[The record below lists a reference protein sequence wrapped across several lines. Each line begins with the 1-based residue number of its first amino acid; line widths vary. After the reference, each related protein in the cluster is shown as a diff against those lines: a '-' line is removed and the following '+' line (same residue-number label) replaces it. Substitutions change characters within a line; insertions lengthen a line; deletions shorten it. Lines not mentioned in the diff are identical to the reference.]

1 MTVAVTGAIAWSGV
15 RLVVF
20 DLDGTLY
27 DQPPLRLAM
36 ARELGL
42 DCLRSRSTQTLRTLR
57 HFRQVRERLGE
68 GHGTTDFAAEQYRL
82 TAQLCRQPERDVR
95 ALVEE
100 WMERRP
106 LAHLPRYKAR
116 GIDRLFAAIRA
127 SGRTIAVWSD
137 FPVVAKLAALGLAAD
152 HAIWAGD
159 AGVGRLKPDPSGLR
173 ALMERAD
180 ASPRETLVIGDR
192 MDRDVRAATAAG
204 TRALLRSRRPHG
216 RAASFRHYDDPVFA
230 PLLRG
235 AN

>member
-1 MTVAVTGAIAWSGV
+1 MTVAIAWAGV
-15 RLVVF
+15 RLIVF

-42 DCLRSRSTQTLRTLR
+42 DCLRRRSTQTLRTLR
-57 HFRQVRERLGE
+57 HFRQVREKLGE
-68 GHGTTDFAAEQYRL
+68 GHGTADFAAEQYRL
-82 TAQLCRQPERDVR
+82 TAQLCHQPEPDVR

-137 FPVVAKLAALGLAAD
+137 FPVMAKLAALGLAAD

-173 ALMERAD
+173 ALMERTG

-235 AN
+235 SN

>member
-1 MTVAVTGAIAWSGV
+1 MTVAIAWADV

-42 DCLRSRSTQTLRTLR
+42 DCLSRRSTQTLRTLR
-57 HFRQVRERLGE
+57 HFRQVRELLGD
-68 GHGTTDFAAEQYRL
+68 GPALKDHGDFAAEQYRL
-82 TAQLCRQPERDVR
+82 TAELSRRPEREVR

-106 LAHLPRYKAR
+106 LQHLPRFKAR

-137 FPVVAKLAALGLAAD
+137 FPVTAKLAALGLVAD
-152 HAIWAGD
+152 HEIWAGD
-159 AGVGRLKPDPSGLR
+159 EGVGRLKPDPSGLNAVMAR
-173 ALMERAD
+173 AGAT
-180 ASPRETLVIGDR
+180 PRETLLIGDR
-192 MDRDVRAATAAG
+192 IDRDIRAATAAG
-204 TRALLRSRRPHG
+204 TRALLRAQRPHG
-216 RAASFRHYDDPVFA
+216 RAPSFRHYEEPVFA

-235 AN
+235 FA

>member
-1 MTVAVTGAIAWSGV
+1 MTAIRWDQV

-36 ARELGL
+36 ARELGI
-42 DCLRSRSTQTLRTLR
+42 DCLRRGSTRTLRTLR
-57 HFRQVRERLGE
+57 HFRQVREKLGE
-68 GHGTTDFAAEQYRL
+68 THGTADFAAEQYRM
-82 TAQLCRQPERDVR
+82 TAQLCRRPEPEVR

-106 LAHLPRYKAR
+106 LPHLPRYKAR

-137 FPVVAKLAALGLAAD
+137 FPVTAKLAALGLQAD

-159 AGVGRLKPDPSGLR
+159 DGVGKLKPDPSGLK
-173 ALMERAD
+173 ALMARTGT
-180 ASPRETLVIGDR
+180 SPGETLLIGDR
-192 MDRDVRAATAAG
+192 MDRDIRAASAAG

-216 RAASFRHYDDPVFA
+216 RADSFHHYEDPVFA

-235 AN
+235 AH